1 MQITI
6 NGLAYAAKK
15 LGKKEVNIL
24 NDITLNLKKGIYG
37 ILGPNGAGKTTLL
50 RCLAGVYKVENGMI
64 HFDEERRIGYLPQDF
79 GMLSNL
85 TVYENLEYFSVLK
98 KLEQNHIDEHIMW
111 CLEQVH
117 LVAEKDKKCRK
128 LSGGM
133 LRRLGIAQA
142 ILGNPEVILLD
153 EPAASLD
160 PEERVNLREVL
171 TELGKHSILLVSTH
185 IVEDAQ
191 SLCDKII
198 IMNKGR
204 AKLLTEDLLNN
215 QKLEEIY
222 LCMLKEF

>member
-6 NGLAYAAKK
+6 NGLAYATKK

-24 NDITLNLKKGIYG
+24 NDITLNLKSGIYG

-171 TELGKHSILLVSTH
+171 KELGKHSILLVSTH

>member
-142 ILGNPEVILLD
+142 ILGNPQVILLD